1 MVNTGAH
8 TRMPH
13 SAGKGAKQ
21 GRATATRDE
30 AAATGRPGKHTS
42 VDVAL
47 PLSTPPDA
55 WTPTAL
61 STRSRTL
68 SAANAR
74 NRANPICLDS
84 DDNDMPDTAFG
95 VQHAAAVK
103 ALRDS
108 GAPVNYGSVIR
119 ESMRSTLY
127 HGPPAPYDRSKDTP
141 ADHARESYLRSLRM
155 KKILA
160 EMYPTLDA

>member
-1 MVNTGAH
+1 MYLCIYVCMYVCTYIWRCFPGVWDIYIYVSMVNTGAH

-13 SAGKGAKQ
+13 STGKGAKQ

-74 NRANPICLDS
+74 NRANPICQDS
-84 DDNDMPDTAFG
+84 DDNDRPGFKEKRRYIIHGKAQYGD
-95 VQHAAAVK
+95 AVYFI
-103 ALRDS
+103 S
-108 GAPVNYGSVIR
+108 F
-119 ESMRSTLY
+119 
-127 HGPPAPYDRSKDTP
+127 
-141 ADHARESYLRSLRM
+141 
-155 KKILA
+155 
-160 EMYPTLDA
+160 

>member
-1 MVNTGAH
+1 
-8 TRMPH
+8 MPH

-21 GRATATRDE
+21 GRATATCDE
-30 AAATGRPGKHTS
+30 AAATGRPGKHAS

-84 DDNDMPDTAFG
+84 DDNDRPGFKEKRRYIMHGKAQYGDAMYFRCWIGCIQTAMQMPD
-95 VQHAAAVK
+95 
-103 ALRDS
+103 R
-108 GAPVNYGSVIR
+108 
-119 ESMRSTLY
+119 
-127 HGPPAPYDRSKDTP
+127 
-141 ADHARESYLRSLRM
+141 
-155 KKILA
+155 
-160 EMYPTLDA
+160 MYPDSHMIESLDWMQ